1 MLRTIACRCI
11 ALLVLLHP
19 SPAAQQAD
27 SGIVHVTVEEPM
39 GPVEGVL
46 IRAAR
51 RSTTTDG
58 SGNARLTLPTGRQQL
73 SFARIGYQAKRITV
87 LVVRDSV
94 VPTRWSGPR
103 RRRGVAG
110 PPRCGRRWK
119 ASWPMW
125 RCAIA
130 GKTSTS

>member
-1 MLRTIACRCI
+1 
-11 ALLVLLHP
+11 
-19 SPAAQQAD
+19 
-27 SGIVHVTVEEPM
+27 M

-46 IRAAR
+46 IRAAG

-94 VPTRWSGPR
+94 VPTRWSGRAGDGGGHWTTEVWAPLE
-103 RRRGVAG
+103 GFLANVAL
-110 PPRCGRRWK
+110 RYRW
-119 ASWPMW
+119 
-125 RCAIA
+125 
-130 GKTSTS
+130 